1 MDATDSNATKKE
13 SIADVATLFAGTG
26 LTASSSVIGVDA
38 SQTQITSV
46 GTIGTGVWAATDVA
60 VAHGGT
66 GASTATAG
74 FDALSPMTAEGDVL
88 YGGSSGTITKL
99 AKGSDADV
107 LTLASGVPSWAT
119 PTVGDITGVTA
130 GVGLSGGGTS
140 GALTITLDLSEL
152 STVTP
157 ADGDFFSTLDSDGSN
172 EQKTTT
178 TALATLL
185 AGTGISAS
193 SSVLSVDAAQTQIT
207 SVGTIGTGVWEGTTV
222 AVAQGGTGATS
233 LSNLITLGTHTTG
246 NYAATITA
254 GTGLTS
260 TGATSGESIAH
271 SLSVDASQGQIT
283 TVGALNAGSITSGF
297 TSIDV
302 GSGTIATTGVIT
314 AGGLTIGSAAILEAE
329 LEILDGATVTT
340 TELNLLDG
348 DTSVGG
354 SITLADGDGFIV
366 NDGGAM
372 KTIPASDLGTYIT
385 AEGSMSN
392 WVLEDGD
399 GTEVT
404 LTNTKEIKFVEGGG
418 LDINWTD
425 TDNGTDADPYD
436 LTFTIDAAQTLI
448 TSIYA
453 TDLIM
458 GEDTQTAIDFGT
470 ANEIDFKVDNAA
482 RLTMTSGALYPV
494 TNNQIDLGTSTL
506 EFKDAFFDGTVT
518 ADAFA
523 GPLTGAVTGNAD
535 TVTTNANLTGHVTSV
550 GNAAVLG
557 SFTSAQ
563 LATALT
569 NETGSGV
576 AVFATSP
583 TLITPA
589 LGTPASGVMTNVSGT
604 AASLTA
610 GTATVATTVTIT
622 DNENTDEANAIIF
635 TAGGDLDGGNLGLES
650 DGTLNYNPSSG
661 TLTSTTFVGALTGN
675 ASGTAATVTGGTQ
688 ASITSAANLVTVGTI
703 GTGVWEGTTIAVD
716 QGGTGA
722 TTLNNLIT

>member
-1 MDATDSNATKKE
+1 
-13 SIADVATLFAGTG
+13 
-26 LTASSSVIGVDA
+26 
-38 SQTQITSV
+38 
-46 GTIGTGVWAATDVA
+46 
-60 VAHGGT
+60 
-66 GASTATAG
+66 
-74 FDALSPMTAEGDVL
+74 
-88 YGGSSGTITKL
+88 
-99 AKGSDADV
+99 
-107 LTLASGVPSWAT
+107 
-119 PTVGDITGVTA
+119 
-130 GVGLSGGGTS
+130 
-140 GALTITLDLSEL
+140 
-152 STVTP
+152 
-157 ADGDFFSTLDSDGSN
+157 
-172 EQKTTT
+172 
-178 TALATLL
+178 
-185 AGTGISAS
+185 
-193 SSVLSVDAAQTQIT
+193 
-207 SVGTIGTGVWEGTTV
+207 
-222 AVAQGGTGATS
+222 
-233 LSNLITLGTHTTG
+233 
-246 NYAATITA
+246 
-254 GTGLTS
+254 
-260 TGATSGESIAH
+260 
-271 SLSVDASQGQIT
+271 
-283 TVGALNAGSITSGF
+283 
-297 TSIDV
+297 
-302 GSGTIATTGVIT
+302 
-314 AGGLTIGSAAILEAE
+314 
-329 LEILDGATVTT
+329 
-340 TELNLLDG
+340 
-348 DTSVGG
+348 
-354 SITLADGDGFIV
+354 
-366 NDGGAM
+366 
-372 KTIPASDLGTYIT
+372 
-385 AEGSMSN
+385 
-392 WVLEDGD
+392 
-399 GTEVT
+399 
-404 LTNTKEIKFVEGGG
+404 
-418 LDINWTD
+418 
-425 TDNGTDADPYD
+425 
-436 LTFTIDAAQTLI
+436 
-448 TSIYA
+448 
-453 TDLIM
+453 
-458 GEDTQTAIDFGT
+458 
-470 ANEIDFKVDNAA
+470 
-482 RLTMTSGALYPV
+482 MTSGALYPV

-722 TTLNNLIT
+722 TTLNNLITLGTHTSGNYAATITAGTGLTSTGATSGESIAHSLSVDASQTQITAVGTIATGTWEATDVGVAHGGTGASTATAGFDALSPMSAEGDVIYGGSSGTVTRLAKGTDNQTLMMNGNVPNWETVTEGATAGFSVAMAIAL